1 MPEAV
6 NGPKGPNGPDDP
18 EGPDGPNGPN
28 GPDGRDAGARSVP
41 VSVRRLPGL
50 LLRRRAANRP
60 DAMPFLGCSFAD
72 LDRRARAVAARLG
85 LVVPPGSR
93 ILLAYPQ
100 GVDLAGAFF
109 GCLYAGMSAVPLV
122 AAGAGGPDRPGA
134 IAQAVERCRPAAVLT
149 GGDAWTSLAVD
160 RSRTQVIEADGSR
173 VGGERTD
180 RLAASWQPVG
190 VLRSAVAY
198 ERYVA
203 GGAGAAGGLG
213 GGRLEPPLRHCDL
226 GELLGELARAAQ
238 LGTPEE
244 SVGWIASVHG
254 LEEAVWRILLPVV
267 S

>member
-1 MPEAV
+1 MCSRCMPEAV
-6 NGPKGPNGPDDP
+6 SGPNGPDGP
-18 EGPDGPNGPN
+18 EGPDGPKGPS
-28 GPDGRDAGARSVP
+28 GPDTGARGVP
-41 VSVRRLPGL
+41 VSVRRLPGP

-60 DAMPFLGCSFAD
+60 DATPFLGCSFAD

-93 ILLAYPQ
+93 VLLAYPQ

-109 GCLYAGMSAVPLV
+109 GCLYAGMSAVPVV
-122 AAGAGGPDRPGA
+122 AAGTGGPDRPGA
-134 IAQAVERCRPAAVLT
+134 VAQAVERCRPAAVLT

-160 RSRTQVIEADGSR
+160 RSRTQVIEADGAR
-173 VGGERTD
+173 VGGERAD
-180 RLAASWQPVG
+180 RLAASWRPVG

-203 GGAGAAGGLG
+203 DGLG